1 VEAKE
6 AIDDKITRPSAPW
19 SSSMKLLWTAFLI
32 IASFFVTATL
42 LTYIELAYYA
52 SSGFAEIDRGTPMK
66 PLLLSGFS
74 LLGIIS
80 KRLFDAA
87 SQRTKGNTLSLLNEA
102 LSPLSLIRSIV
113 ICPIVIISFDQS
125 LQQISDMTLIGLIA
139 YQNGFFFETVLQS
152 REKKAADG
160 S

>member
-1 VEAKE
+1 
-6 AIDDKITRPSAPW
+6 
-19 SSSMKLLWTAFLI
+19 MKLLWNAVLA
-32 IASFFVTATL
+32 IASFFVIATL
-42 LTYIELAYYA
+42 LSYVEQVYYA
-52 SSGFAEIDRGTPMK
+52 PSGYEAIGHGTLVK

-87 SQRTKGNTLSLLNEA
+87 SQRTKASTLSVLSDV

-113 ICPIVIISFDQS
+113 ICPIVIISFYQS
-125 LQQISDMTLIGLIA
+125 LQQIEDMILIGLIA
-139 YQNGFFFETVLQS
+139 YQNGFFFETILHS
-152 REKKAADG
+152 REKKAAEG

>member
-1 VEAKE
+1 
-6 AIDDKITRPSAPW
+6 
-19 SSSMKLLWTAFLI
+19 MKLFWTAVLI

-42 LTYIELAYYA
+42 LSYIEQVYYA
-52 SSGFAEIDRGTPMK
+52 PSGYEAIDHGTPVK

-87 SQRTKGNTLSLLNEA
+87 SQRTKSNTLSVLIDA

-113 ICPIVIISFDQS
+113 ICPIVIISFYQS
-125 LQQISDMTLIGLIA
+125 LQQISDMILIGLIA

-152 REKKAADG
+152 REKKAADR